1 MNGPSGAGAH
11 VASAPDLFPG
21 GAPWLRAR
29 ARNALRHPVR
39 IGVVAGVVFLVTLLA
54 LIVVPAGQRRAAE
67 RTPEALRRLD
77 SLPILARSHAL
88 ERRRVNAMRALD
100 SLRSAL
106 VAADSADSAD
116 ATLPRRAG
124 TAATDTASAQVR
136 ELSRLIARAE
146 RAPLPA
152 TYRDLATA
160 RALASDGRLAPL
172 LDLLGDIERL
182 QRAYGAARALDSG
195 YVALTER
202 SRAVGSTLLA
212 LARERRSALRGDV
225 PEDTS
230 LLRSRLDTL
239 AREMDA
245 TDRQLAL
252 TRQVNARAQAT
263 LAVAREL
270 ANVNAPPLAMLI
282 AALALGLALGGATSL
297 ALEVAGPRFGGDVDA
312 WRTVAAPIIG
322 TVREDTVADRR
333 EAVDR
338 LIGRTLTPFTPGRR
352 MAVIGADAAAVAQL
366 TVAMA
371 SAIATS
377 GRSVLAVDTDT
388 GEARCA
394 TLLRR
399 PVEPGLTDALARGV
413 AWDDVVQRHI
423 GSHAAPLDVVP
434 PGRSLAFAPGTVAVD
449 AAATALGRLADGY
462 DLTLVTV
469 TPADTPIAEALLA
482 PARVREALMVVELG
496 ETVLAGMRRTRE
508 RLAARGVTI
517 VGVVVY
523 VAG

>member
-1 MNGPSGAGAH
+1 MLSGPQIDPTFCGI
-11 VASAPDLFPG
+11 LT
-21 GAPWLRAR
+21 
-29 ARNALRHPVR
+29 VR
-39 IGVVAGVVFLVTLLA
+39 VI
-54 LIVVPAGQRRAAE
+54 
-67 RTPEALRRLD
+67 
-77 SLPILARSHAL
+77 
-88 ERRRVNAMRALD
+88 N
-100 SLRSAL
+100 
-106 VAADSADSAD
+106 
-116 ATLPRRAG
+116 
-124 TAATDTASAQVR
+124 
-136 ELSRLIARAE
+136 
-146 RAPLPA
+146 
-152 TYRDLATA
+152 
-160 RALASDGRLAPL
+160 LAPKPIAL
-172 LDLLGDIERL
+172 PYEAPFLTIQFFRLSSPVSKRYCGTRQGQGGISSKDIQELVETEGLTLG
-182 QRAYGAARALDSG
+182 Q
-195 YVALTER
+195 VMK
-202 SRAVGSTLLA
+202 TLGA
-212 LARERRSALRGDV
+212 LARDV
-225 PEDTS
+225 SELKGS
-230 LLRSRLDTL
+230 ISRL
-239 AREMDA
+239 AWSI
-245 TDRQLAL
+245 
-252 TRQVNARAQAT
+252 
-263 LAVAREL
+263 
-270 ANVNAPPLAMLI
+270 PLI
-282 AALALGLALGGATSL
+282 VGVG
-297 ALEVAGPRFGGDVDA
+297 
-312 WRTVAAPIIG
+312 
-322 TVREDTVADRR
+322 
-333 EAVDR
+333 
-338 LIGRTLTPFTPGRR
+338 

-423 GSHAAPLDVVP
+423 GSYAAPLDVVP
-434 PGRSLAFAPGTVAVD
+434 PGRSLPFAPGTVAVD